1 MTSPLANRPDPA
13 RSAALR
19 AVVQRK
25 RARGQLTESLILMR
39 MGVQASRQAGAA
51 QGLEPDDVSRLALQR
66 YLELMPDDT
75 DVRRAL
81 HALGEAPA
89 GSATGSGT
97 DGPPAPTSI
106 ATSTAAAPATLPVP
120 PAPPA
125 PGRLRGLWAR
135 QHRLVMLL
143 GLPVAGLVAAGLA
156 SAGLRPWEPL
166 SVWWQPP
173 AQSVQPAQPAQQA
186 VQPPGHTSP
195 VATPPADAVV
205 AAAQR
210 PPSPAASAPANA
222 VVAAPAPPASTT
234 TAPTAEDSQ
243 PIVIRAVGDVVLG
256 SDYPEHRLPTAA
268 DRQRITALRR
278 ELRQADVVVGNLE
291 GVLSDTGASRKDAR
305 KPGLY
310 TFRMPT
316 SYALTLRDMGFD
328 VMSLANNH
336 SMDFGAQGLASTL
349 AALRANGIAPM
360 GVPGAEVATVTVRG
374 TRVAFL
380 NYSYLPA
387 FVRMDDARRITADIV
402 HARAS
407 ADWVV
412 VSVHGG
418 REGQGAS
425 GLPQGDEYFMQEY
438 RGDLARFARMAIDA
452 GASAVLGHGPHVV
465 RPFELYRGK
474 PVFYSLGNFVGYRS
488 LSTQGKLAHSIVA
501 EVRFSP
507 QGELLGA
514 GIIPLKLD
522 RSGIPVVDYSPDN
535 LQALSGLLLEK
546 LDHRPV
552 LNLSVNTTTQQ

>member
-1 MTSPLANRPDPA
+1 M
-13 RSAALR
+13 
-19 AVVQRK
+19 VQRK

-39 MGVQASRQAGAA
+39 MGVQASKQAVAA
-51 QGLEPDDVSRLALQR
+51 QGPDDVSRLALQR
-66 YLELMPDDT
+66 YLELMPDDA

-89 GSATGSGT
+89 SPHT
-97 DGPPAPTSI
+97 
-106 ATSTAAAPATLPVP
+106 
-120 PAPPA
+120 
-125 PGRLRGLWAR
+125 PGRLGGLWAR
-135 QHRLVMLL
+135 HHRLAMVL
-143 GLPVAGLVAAGLA
+143 GLPLAGLVAAGLA
-156 SAGLRPWEPL
+156 SAGLLPWEPL

-173 AQSVQPAQPAQQA
+173 ALSAQPAA
-186 VQPPGHTSP
+186 QPPAPTAQQQTVPPGPAAVLPADAALAPAPLRPSTAGS
-195 VATPPADAVV
+195 APADAVV
-205 AAAQR
+205 A
-210 PPSPAASAPANA
+210 
-222 VVAAPAPPASTT
+222 
-234 TAPTAEDSQ
+234 TAEDGQ

-360 GVPGAEVATVTVRG
+360 GVPGAEVATVTVRR

-387 FVRMDDARRITADIV
+387 FVRMDDARRITADIG

-418 REGQGAS
+418 REGEDAS

-507 QGELLGA
+507 QGDLLGA

-552 LNLSVNTTTQQ
+552 LNLDVNNTTNW

>member
-1 MTSPLANRPDPA
+1 M
-13 RSAALR
+13 
-19 AVVQRK
+19 VQRK

-39 MGVQASRQAGAA
+39 MGVQASKQAGAA
-51 QGLEPDDVSRLALQR
+51 QVPDDVSRLALQR
-66 YLELMPDDT
+66 YLELMPDDA

-89 GSATGSGT
+89 SPHT
-97 DGPPAPTSI
+97 
-106 ATSTAAAPATLPVP
+106 
-120 PAPPA
+120 
-125 PGRLRGLWAR
+125 PGRLGGLWAR
-135 QHRLVMLL
+135 HHRLAMVL

-156 SAGLRPWEPL
+156 SAGLLPWEPL

-173 AQSVQPAQPAQQA
+173 ALSAQPAAQQQT
-186 VQPPGHTSP
+186 VPPGPAAVLPADPALAPAPLRPS
-195 VATPPADAVV
+195 AAGSAPADAVV
-205 AAAQR
+205 
-210 PPSPAASAPANA
+210 
-222 VVAAPAPPASTT
+222 V
-234 TAPTAEDSQ
+234 TAEDGQ

-360 GVPGAEVATVTVRG
+360 GVPGAEVATVTVRR

-387 FVRMDDARRITADIV
+387 FVRMDDARRITADIG

-418 REGQGAS
+418 REGEDAG
-425 GLPQGDEYFMQEY
+425 GLPRGDEYFMQEY

-452 GASAVLGHGPHVV
+452 GASAVFGHGPHVV

-507 QGELLGA
+507 QGDLLGA

-552 LNLSVNTTTQQ
+552 LNLDVNNTTNW

>member
-1 MTSPLANRPDPA
+1 M
-13 RSAALR
+13 
-19 AVVQRK
+19 VQRK

-39 MGVQASRQAGAA
+39 MGVQASKQAGAA
-51 QGLEPDDVSRLALQR
+51 QVPDDVSRLALQR
-66 YLELMPDDT
+66 YLELMPDDA

-89 GSATGSGT
+89 SPHT
-97 DGPPAPTSI
+97 
-106 ATSTAAAPATLPVP
+106 
-120 PAPPA
+120 
-125 PGRLRGLWAR
+125 PGRLGGLWAR
-135 QHRLVMLL
+135 HHRLAMVL
-143 GLPVAGLVAAGLA
+143 GLPLAGLVAAGLA
-156 SAGLRPWEPL
+156 SAGLLPWEPL

-173 AQSVQPAQPAQQA
+173 ALSAQPAA
-186 VQPPGHTSP
+186 QPPAPTAQQQTAPPGP
-195 VATPPADAVV
+195 APALPADATLAPAPLRPSTAASAPADAVV
-205 AAAQR
+205 
-210 PPSPAASAPANA
+210 
-222 VVAAPAPPASTT
+222 V
-234 TAPTAEDSQ
+234 TAEDSQ

-360 GVPGAEVATVTVRG
+360 GVPGAEVATVTVRR

-387 FVRMDDARRITADIV
+387 FVRMDDARRITADIG

-418 REGQGAS
+418 REGEDAS

-507 QGELLGA
+507 QGDLLGA

-552 LNLSVNTTTQQ
+552 LNLDVNNTTNW

>member
-1 MTSPLANRPDPA
+1 M
-13 RSAALR
+13 
-19 AVVQRK
+19 VQRK

-39 MGVQASRQAGAA
+39 MGVQASKQPGAA
-51 QGLEPDDVSRLALQR
+51 QGPDDVSRLALQR
-66 YLELMPDDT
+66 YLELMPDDA

-89 GSATGSGT
+89 S
-97 DGPPAPTSI
+97 PHK
-106 ATSTAAAPATLPVP
+106 
-120 PAPPA
+120 
-125 PGRLRGLWAR
+125 PGRLGGLWAR
-135 QHRLVMLL
+135 HHRLVMVL

-156 SAGLRPWEPL
+156 SAGLQPWEPL

-173 AQSVQPAQPAQQA
+173 ALSAQPAA
-186 VQPPGHTSP
+186 QPPAPTAQQQTAPPGPAPALPADAALAPAPLRPSTAAS
-195 VATPPADAVV
+195 APADAVV
-205 AAAQR
+205 A
-210 PPSPAASAPANA
+210 
-222 VVAAPAPPASTT
+222 
-234 TAPTAEDSQ
+234 TAEDSQ

-336 SMDFGAQGLASTL
+336 SMDFGVQGLASTL

-360 GVPGAEVATVTVRG
+360 GVPGAEVATVTVRR

-387 FVRMDDARRITADIV
+387 FVRMDDARRITADIG

-418 REGQGAS
+418 REGEDAS

-438 RGDLARFARMAIDA
+438 RGDLARFARMVIDA

-507 QGELLGA
+507 QGDLLGA

-522 RSGIPVVDYSPDN
+522 RSGIPEVDYSPDN

-552 LNLSVNTTTQQ
+552 LNLDVNNTTNW

>member
-1 MTSPLANRPDPA
+1 M
-13 RSAALR
+13 
-19 AVVQRK
+19 VQRK

-39 MGVQASRQAGAA
+39 MGVQASKQAGAA
-51 QGLEPDDVSRLALQR
+51 QVPDDVSRLALQR
-66 YLELMPDDT
+66 YLELMPDDA

-89 GSATGSGT
+89 SPHT
-97 DGPPAPTSI
+97 
-106 ATSTAAAPATLPVP
+106 
-120 PAPPA
+120 
-125 PGRLRGLWAR
+125 PGRLGGLWAR
-135 QHRLVMLL
+135 HHRLAMVL

-156 SAGLRPWEPL
+156 SAGLLPWEPL

-173 AQSVQPAQPAQQA
+173 ALSAQPAA
-186 VQPPGHTSP
+186 QPPAPAAQQQTAPPGPAPALPADAALAPAPLLPSTAES
-195 VATPPADAVV
+195 APADAVV
-205 AAAQR
+205 A
-210 PPSPAASAPANA
+210 
-222 VVAAPAPPASTT
+222 
-234 TAPTAEDSQ
+234 TAEDSQ

-360 GVPGAEVATVTVRG
+360 GVPGAEVATVTVRR

-387 FVRMDDARRITADIV
+387 FVRMDDARRITADIG

-418 REGQGAS
+418 REGEDAG
-425 GLPQGDEYFMQEY
+425 GLPRGDEYFMQEY
-438 RGDLARFARMAIDA
+438 RGDLARFARMVIDA

-507 QGELLGA
+507 QGDLLGA

-552 LNLSVNTTTQQ
+552 LNLDVNNTTNW

>member
-39 MGVQASRQAGAA
+39 MGVQAGKQAGAA
-51 QGLEPDDVSRLALQR
+51 QGPDDVSRLALQR
-66 YLELMPDDT
+66 YLELMPDDA

-89 GSATGSGT
+89 S
-97 DGPPAPTSI
+97 PHK
-106 ATSTAAAPATLPVP
+106 
-120 PAPPA
+120 
-125 PGRLRGLWAR
+125 PGRLGGLWAR
-135 QHRLVMLL
+135 HHRLAMVL
-143 GLPVAGLVAAGLA
+143 GLPVVGLVAAGLA
-156 SAGLRPWEPL
+156 SAGLLPWEPL

-173 AQSVQPAQPAQQA
+173 ALSAQPAA
-186 VQPPGHTSP
+186 QPPAPTAQQQTAPPGPAPALPADAALAPAPLRPSTAGS
-195 VATPPADAVV
+195 APADAVV
-205 AAAQR
+205 A
-210 PPSPAASAPANA
+210 
-222 VVAAPAPPASTT
+222 
-234 TAPTAEDSQ
+234 TAEDSQ

-360 GVPGAEVATVTVRG
+360 GVPGAEVATVTVRR

-387 FVRMDDARRITADIV
+387 FVRMDDARRITADIG

-418 REGQGAS
+418 REGEDAS

-452 GASAVLGHGPHVV
+452 GASAVFGHGPHVV

-507 QGELLGA
+507 QGDLLGA

-552 LNLSVNTTTQQ
+552 LNLDVNNTTNW

>member
-1 MTSPLANRPDPA
+1 M
-13 RSAALR
+13 
-19 AVVQRK
+19 VQRK

-39 MGVQASRQAGAA
+39 MGVQASKQAGAA
-51 QGLEPDDVSRLALQR
+51 QGPDDVSRLALQR
-66 YLELMPDDT
+66 YLELMPDDA

-89 GSATGSGT
+89 SPHT
-97 DGPPAPTSI
+97 
-106 ATSTAAAPATLPVP
+106 
-120 PAPPA
+120 
-125 PGRLRGLWAR
+125 PGRLGGLWAR
-135 QHRLVMLL
+135 HHRLAMVL

-156 SAGLRPWEPL
+156 SAGLLPWEPL

-173 AQSVQPAQPAQQA
+173 ALSAQPAA
-186 VQPPGHTSP
+186 QPPAPAAQQQTAPPGPAPALPADAALAPAPLLPSTAES
-195 VATPPADAVV
+195 APADAVV
-205 AAAQR
+205 A
-210 PPSPAASAPANA
+210 
-222 VVAAPAPPASTT
+222 
-234 TAPTAEDSQ
+234 TAEDSQ

-360 GVPGAEVATVTVRG
+360 GVPGAEVATVTVRR

-387 FVRMDDARRITADIV
+387 FVRMDDARRITADIG

-418 REGQGAS
+418 REGEDAG
-425 GLPQGDEYFMQEY
+425 GLPRGDEYFMQEY
-438 RGDLARFARMAIDA
+438 RGDLARFARMVIDA

-507 QGELLGA
+507 QGDLLGA

-552 LNLSVNTTTQQ
+552 LNLDVNNTTNW

>member
-1 MTSPLANRPDPA
+1 M
-13 RSAALR
+13 
-19 AVVQRK
+19 VQRK

-39 MGVQASRQAGAA
+39 MGVQASKQAGAA
-51 QGLEPDDVSRLALQR
+51 QGPDDVSRLALQR
-66 YLELMPDDT
+66 YLELMPDDA

-89 GSATGSGT
+89 SPHT
-97 DGPPAPTSI
+97 
-106 ATSTAAAPATLPVP
+106 
-120 PAPPA
+120 
-125 PGRLRGLWAR
+125 PGRLGGLWAR
-135 QHRLVMLL
+135 HHRLAMVL

-156 SAGLRPWEPL
+156 SAGLQPWEPL

-173 AQSVQPAQPAQQA
+173 ALSAQPAA
-186 VQPPGHTSP
+186 QPPAPTAQQQTAPPGP
-195 VATPPADAVV
+195 APALPADATLAPAPLLPSTAESAPADAVV
-205 AAAQR
+205 A
-210 PPSPAASAPANA
+210 
-222 VVAAPAPPASTT
+222 
-234 TAPTAEDSQ
+234 TAPTTEDSQ

-305 KPGLY
+305 QPGLY

-360 GVPGAEVATVTVRG
+360 GVPGAEVATVTVRR

-387 FVRMDDARRITADIV
+387 FVRMDDARRITADIG

-418 REGQGAS
+418 REGEDAG

-452 GASAVLGHGPHVV
+452 GASAVFGHGPHVV

-507 QGELLGA
+507 RGDLLGA

-546 LDHRPV
+546 LNHRPV
-552 LNLSVNTTTQQ
+552 LNLDVNNTTNW

>member
-1 MTSPLANRPDPA
+1 M
-13 RSAALR
+13 
-19 AVVQRK
+19 VQRK

-39 MGVQASRQAGAA
+39 MGVQASKQPGAA
-51 QGLEPDDVSRLALQR
+51 QGPDDVSRLALQR
-66 YLELMPDDT
+66 YLELMPDDA

-81 HALGEAPA
+81 HALGKAPA
-89 GSATGSGT
+89 SPHT
-97 DGPPAPTSI
+97 
-106 ATSTAAAPATLPVP
+106 
-120 PAPPA
+120 
-125 PGRLRGLWAR
+125 PGRLGGLWAR
-135 QHRLVMLL
+135 HHRLAMVL
-143 GLPVAGLVAAGLA
+143 GLPVVGLVAAGLA
-156 SAGLRPWEPL
+156 SAGLLPWEPL

-173 AQSVQPAQPAQQA
+173 ALSAQPAA
-186 VQPPGHTSP
+186 QPPAPAAQQQTAPPGPAPALPADATLAPAPLLPSP
-195 VATPPADAVV
+195 AESAPADAVV
-205 AAAQR
+205 AA
-210 PPSPAASAPANA
+210 
-222 VVAAPAPPASTT
+222 
-234 TAPTAEDSQ
+234 APTAEDSQ

-291 GVLSDTGASRKDAR
+291 GVLSDTGASRKDAS

-360 GVPGAEVATVTVRG
+360 GVPGAEVATVTVRR

-387 FVRMDDARRITADIV
+387 FVRMDDAQRITADIG
-402 HARAS
+402 HACAS

-418 REGQGAS
+418 REGEDAG

-438 RGDLARFARMAIDA
+438 RGNLARFARMAIDA

-507 QGELLGA
+507 QGDLLGA

-522 RSGIPVVDYSPDN
+522 RSGIPAVDYSPDN

-546 LDHRPV
+546 LEHRPV
-552 LNLSVNTTTQQ
+552 LNLDVNNTTNW

>member
-1 MTSPLANRPDPA
+1 M
-13 RSAALR
+13 
-19 AVVQRK
+19 VQRK

-39 MGVQASRQAGAA
+39 MGVQASKQAGAA
-51 QGLEPDDVSRLALQR
+51 QVPDDVSRLALQR
-66 YLELMPDDT
+66 YLELMPDDA

-89 GSATGSGT
+89 SPHT
-97 DGPPAPTSI
+97 
-106 ATSTAAAPATLPVP
+106 
-120 PAPPA
+120 
-125 PGRLRGLWAR
+125 PGRLGGLWAR
-135 QHRLVMLL
+135 HHRLAMVL

-156 SAGLRPWEPL
+156 SAGLLPWEPL

-173 AQSVQPAQPAQQA
+173 ALSAQPAA
-186 VQPPGHTSP
+186 QPPAPAAQQQTAPPGPAPALPADAALAPAPLLPSTAES
-195 VATPPADAVV
+195 APADAVV
-205 AAAQR
+205 A
-210 PPSPAASAPANA
+210 
-222 VVAAPAPPASTT
+222 
-234 TAPTAEDSQ
+234 TAEDSQ

-360 GVPGAEVATVTVRG
+360 GVPGAEVATVTVRR

-387 FVRMDDARRITADIV
+387 FVRMDDARRITADIG

-418 REGQGAS
+418 REGEDAG

-438 RGDLARFARMAIDA
+438 RGDLARFARMVIDA

-507 QGELLGA
+507 QGDLLGA

-552 LNLSVNTTTQQ
+552 LNLDVNNTTNW

>member
-1 MTSPLANRPDPA
+1 M
-13 RSAALR
+13 
-19 AVVQRK
+19 VQRK

-39 MGVQASRQAGAA
+39 MGVQASKQAGAA
-51 QGLEPDDVSRLALQR
+51 QGPDDVSRLALQR
-66 YLELMPDDT
+66 YLELMPDDA

-89 GSATGSGT
+89 S
-97 DGPPAPTSI
+97 PHK
-106 ATSTAAAPATLPVP
+106 
-120 PAPPA
+120 
-125 PGRLRGLWAR
+125 PGRLGGLWAR
-135 QHRLVMLL
+135 HHRLAMVLA
-143 GLPVAGLVAAGLA
+143 LPVAGLVAAGLA
-156 SAGLRPWEPL
+156 SAGLLPWEPL

-173 AQSVQPAQPAQQA
+173 ALSAQPAA
-186 VQPPGHTSP
+186 QPPAPTAQQQTAPPGPAPALPADAALAPAPLRPSTAGS
-195 VATPPADAVV
+195 APADAVV
-205 AAAQR
+205 A
-210 PPSPAASAPANA
+210 
-222 VVAAPAPPASTT
+222 
-234 TAPTAEDSQ
+234 TAEDSQ

-360 GVPGAEVATVTVRG
+360 GVPGAEVATVTVRR

-387 FVRMDDARRITADIV
+387 FVRMDDARRITADIG

-412 VSVHGG
+412 VSMHGG
-418 REGQGAS
+418 REGGDAS

-507 QGELLGA
+507 QGYLLGA

-552 LNLSVNTTTQQ
+552 LNLDVNNTTNW

>member
-1 MTSPLANRPDPA
+1 M
-13 RSAALR
+13 
-19 AVVQRK
+19 VQRK

-39 MGVQASRQAGAA
+39 MGVQASKQAGAA
-51 QGLEPDDVSRLALQR
+51 QVPDDVSRLALQR
-66 YLELMPDDT
+66 YLELMPDDA

-89 GSATGSGT
+89 SPHT
-97 DGPPAPTSI
+97 
-106 ATSTAAAPATLPVP
+106 
-120 PAPPA
+120 
-125 PGRLRGLWAR
+125 PGRLGGLWAR
-135 QHRLVMLL
+135 HHRLAMVL

-156 SAGLRPWEPL
+156 SAGLLPWEPL

-173 AQSVQPAQPAQQA
+173 ALSAQPAAQQQT
-186 VQPPGHTSP
+186 VPPGPAAVLPADAALAPAPLLPSTAES
-195 VATPPADAVV
+195 APADAVV
-205 AAAQR
+205 A
-210 PPSPAASAPANA
+210 
-222 VVAAPAPPASTT
+222 
-234 TAPTAEDSQ
+234 TAEDSQ

-291 GVLSDTGASRKDAR
+291 GVLSDTGASRKDAS

-360 GVPGAEVATVTVRG
+360 GVPGAEVATVTVRR

-387 FVRMDDARRITADIV
+387 FVRMDDARRITADIG

-418 REGQGAS
+418 REGEDAS
-425 GLPQGDEYFMQEY
+425 GLPRGDEYFMQEY
-438 RGDLARFARMAIDA
+438 RGDLARFARMVIDA

-507 QGELLGA
+507 QGDLLGA

-552 LNLSVNTTTQQ
+552 LNLDVNNTTNW

>member
-1 MTSPLANRPDPA
+1 M
-13 RSAALR
+13 
-19 AVVQRK
+19 VQRK

-39 MGVQASRQAGAA
+39 MGVQASKQAGAA
-51 QGLEPDDVSRLALQR
+51 QVPDDVSRLALQR
-66 YLELMPDDT
+66 YLELMPDDA

-89 GSATGSGT
+89 SPHT
-97 DGPPAPTSI
+97 
-106 ATSTAAAPATLPVP
+106 
-120 PAPPA
+120 
-125 PGRLRGLWAR
+125 PGRLGGLWAR
-135 QHRLVMLL
+135 HHRLAMVL

-156 SAGLRPWEPL
+156 SAGLLPWEPL

-173 AQSVQPAQPAQQA
+173 APAAQQQTA
-186 VQPPGHTSP
+186 PPGP
-195 VATPPADAVV
+195 APALPADATLAPAPLLPSTAESAPADAVV
-205 AAAQR
+205 A
-210 PPSPAASAPANA
+210 
-222 VVAAPAPPASTT
+222 
-234 TAPTAEDSQ
+234 TAEDSQ

-360 GVPGAEVATVTVRG
+360 GVPGAEVATVTVRR

-387 FVRMDDARRITADIV
+387 FVRMDDARRITADIG

-418 REGQGAS
+418 REGEDAG
-425 GLPQGDEYFMQEY
+425 GLPRGDEYFMQEY
-438 RGDLARFARMAIDA
+438 RGDLARFARMVIDA

-507 QGELLGA
+507 QGDLLGA

-552 LNLSVNTTTQQ
+552 LNLDVNNTTNW

>member
-39 MGVQASRQAGAA
+39 MGVQASKQAGAA
-51 QGLEPDDVSRLALQR
+51 QGPDDVSRLALQR
-66 YLELMPDDT
+66 YLELMPDDA
-75 DVRRAL
+75 DVRQAL
-81 HALGEAPA
+81 HALGDAPA
-89 GSATGSGT
+89 SPHT
-97 DGPPAPTSI
+97 
-106 ATSTAAAPATLPVP
+106 
-120 PAPPA
+120 

-135 QHRLVMLL
+135 HHRLAMVL

-156 SAGLRPWEPL
+156 SAGLLPWAVP
-166 SVWWQPP
+166 SAWWQPP
-173 AQSVQPAQPAQQA
+173 ALSAQ
-186 VQPPGHTSP
+186 T
-195 VATPPADAVV
+195 
-205 AAAQR
+205 AAAQQTT
-210 PPSPAASAPANA
+210 PPGPAEATVAATDAVPTPPPWPSAASASPAPS
-222 VVAAPAPPASTT
+222 APSAPTAPPAPA
-234 TAPTAEDSQ
+234 TAATNATTAEDSQ

-360 GVPGAEVATVTVRG
+360 GVPGAEVATVTVRR

-387 FVRMDDARRITADIV
+387 FVRMDDARRITADIG

-418 REGQGAS
+418 REGEDAG
-425 GLPQGDEYFMQEY
+425 GLPRGDEYFMQEY
-438 RGDLARFARMAIDA
+438 RGDLARFARMVIDA

-507 QGELLGA
+507 QGDLLGA

-552 LNLSVNTTTQQ
+552 LNLDVNNTTNW